1 MILVGGNDG
10 FISVENILNTS
21 NDEFDTKVGV
31 FDKQSR
37 MLKSILVK
45 KMLYNI
51 NSSKK
56 LQKQGLVN

>member
-31 FDKQSR
+31 FDK
-37 MLKSILVK
+37 LIILC
-45 KMLYNI
+45 MDE
-51 NSSKK
+51 
-56 LQKQGLVN
+56 G